1 MVTQLEQDR
10 QVVSNKAR
18 RLQTELES
26 VGKERDMA
34 VKVAVELKAK
44 LKALKESSKK
54 DIAALQSRLH
64 KVNSTPALLP

>member
-18 RLQTELES
+18 RLQTELERV
-26 VGKERDMA
+26 VGERDQA

-54 DIAALQSRLH
+54 DIASLQSRLNQV
-64 KVNSTPALLP
+64 KR